1 MMSTTVSLIALMVM
15 FRFGPTAQSTM
26 LGERIDGPSR
36 SLERA
41 RGAAER
47 SYSYSFPRSV
57 NGAFGRLLPSDGSN
71 PKMIVWF
78 DYRMRDLIER
88 LISRQRHFA
97 IIACQKDLAEL
108 PGIAL

>member
-1 MMSTTVSLIALMVM
+1 
-15 FRFGPTAQSTM
+15 
-26 LGERIDGPSR
+26 
-36 SLERA
+36 
-41 RGAAER
+41 
-47 SYSYSFPRSV
+47 
-57 NGAFGRLLPSDGSN
+57 
-71 PKMIVWF
+71 MIVWF